1 MIIPWIHSTPDHTS
15 NNFFHIL
22 IRILY
27 YCCFYKRSFF
37 FTLNTNYLEL
47 KKILTLK
54 FHLRRYE

>member
-15 NNFFHIL
+15 NNLFHIFVSYITVVL
-22 IRILY
+22 TDGT
-27 YCCFYKRSFF
+27 FF